1 MCVRFLYEEIKNG
14 SRKDHGFCFVNPT
27 SISPA
32 GHSSKFVN
40 GDEAPREIADAMLN
54 RKGNDIVLIPYNPR
68 FDFSFDISFDSNF
81 S

>member
-14 SRKDHGFCFVNPT
+14 SRKDHGLCFVNPT
-27 SISPA
+27 TTSPA
-32 GHSSKFVN
+32 GRQSKFKN
-40 GDEAPREIADAMLN
+40 TEDAPREIADAMLN